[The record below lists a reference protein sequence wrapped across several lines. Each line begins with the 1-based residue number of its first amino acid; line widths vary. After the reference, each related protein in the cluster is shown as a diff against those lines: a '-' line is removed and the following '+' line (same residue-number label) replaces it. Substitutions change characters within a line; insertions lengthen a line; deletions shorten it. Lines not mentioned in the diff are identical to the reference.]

1 MDLALLVY
9 GINVLG
15 KLGVVLGLTTAFGVI
30 VFGLSTLVRLFHSK
44 ETYDSQRDNEI
55 KQGRRD
61 ASVTIMKYSG
71 SIVAISILLNVFL
84 PNEKTAYT
92 MVAAYAAQKVSEN
105 DKVQQMSGKVL
116 TIIEQKLD
124 GYIEEGV
131 AEAKK
136 KIDKAESAL
145 LKEKEKKDGK

>member
-15 KLGVVLGLTTAFGVI
+15 KLGVVLGLATGFGAI
-30 VFGLSTLVRLFHSK
+30 VLIISTLVRVFHTK
-44 ETYDSQRDNEI
+44 ETWDSQRDEQI
-55 KQGRRD
+55 KQGRRES
-61 ASVTIMKYSG
+61 SVTVMKYAG
-71 SIVAISILLNVFL
+71 SIVVLSVLLNVVL

-124 GYIEEGV
+124 GYIEEGIKE
-131 AEAKK
+131 AEQKAKK
-136 KIDKAESAL
+136 ATK
-145 LKEKEKKDGK
+145 

>member
-15 KLGVVLGLTTAFGVI
+15 KLGVVLGLATGFGII
-30 VFGLSTLVRLFHSK
+30 VFVISTLVRVFHTK
-44 ETYDSQRDNEI
+44 ETWDSQRDDQI

-61 ASVTIMKYSG
+61 ASVTVMKYAG
-71 SIVAISILLNVFL
+71 SIVVISVLLNVIL

-105 DKVQQMSGKVL
+105 DKVQQLSGKVL

-124 GYIEEGV
+124 GYIEDGIKE
-131 AEAKK
+131 
-136 KIDKAESAL
+136 AES
-145 LKEKEKKDGK
+145 KVKKEKK

>member
-15 KLGVVLGLTTAFGVI
+15 KLGVVLGLATAFGI
-30 VFGLSTLVRLFHSK
+30 VVFAISTLVRVFHTK
-44 ETYDSQRDNEI
+44 ETWDSKQDDEI

-61 ASVTIMKYSG
+61 ASVTVMKYAG
-71 SIVAISILLNVFL
+71 SIVVISILLNVIL

-124 GYIEEGV
+124 GYIAEGIK
-131 AEAKK
+131 E
-136 KIDKAESAL
+136 AES
-145 LKEKEKKDGK
+145 KVKKEKK

>member
-15 KLGVVLGLTTAFGVI
+15 KLGVVLGLATGFAII
-30 VFGLSTLVRLFHSK
+30 VFVISTLVRVFHAK
-44 ETYDSQRDNEI
+44 ETWDSQRDDQI
-55 KQGRRD
+55 KQGRRA
-61 ASVTIMKYSG
+61 ASVTVMKYAG
-71 SIVAISILLNVFL
+71 AIVGISILLNVIL
-84 PNEKTAYT
+84 PDEKTAYT

-124 GYIEEGV
+124 GYIAEGIK
-131 AEAKK
+131 E
-136 KIDKAESAL
+136 AES
-145 LKEKEKKDGK
+145 KVNKEKK

>member
-15 KLGVVLGLTTAFGVI
+15 KLGVVLGLATAFGIAVFVI
-30 VFGLSTLVRLFHSK
+30 STLVRVFHAK
-44 ETYDSQRDNEI
+44 ETWDSQRDDQI
-55 KQGRRD
+55 KQGRRA
-61 ASVTIMKYSG
+61 ASVTVMKYAG
-71 SIVAISILLNVFL
+71 AIVGISILLNVIL

-124 GYIEEGV
+124 GYIAEGIK
-131 AEAKK
+131 E
-136 KIDKAESAL
+136 AES
-145 LKEKEKKDGK
+145 KVNKEKK

>member
-15 KLGVVLGLTTAFGVI
+15 KLGVVLGLATGFGII
-30 VFGLSTLVRLFHSK
+30 VFVISTLVRVFHTK
-44 ETYDSQRDNEI
+44 ETWDSKHDDEI

-61 ASVTIMKYSG
+61 ASVTVMKYAG
-71 SIVAISILLNVFL
+71 SIVVVSILLNVIL

-124 GYIEEGV
+124 GYIAEGV
-131 AEAKK
+131 KE
-136 KIDKAESAL
+136 AES
-145 LKEKEKKDGK
+145 KVNKEKK

>member
-15 KLGVVLGLTTAFGVI
+15 KLGVVLGLATGFGVI
-30 VFGLSTLVRLFHSK
+30 VLVISTLVRIFHTK
-44 ETYDSQRDNEI
+44 ETWDSQRDDQI
-55 KQGRRD
+55 KQGRRES
-61 ASVTIMKYSG
+61 SVTVMKYSG
-71 SIVAISILLNVFL
+71 VVVALAIMLNVLL
-84 PNEKTAYT
+84 PSEKTAYT

-124 GYIEEGV
+124 SYIDEGIK
-131 AEAKK
+131 E
-136 KIDKAESAL
+136 AES
-145 LKEKEKKDGK
+145 KVKKEKK

>member
-15 KLGVVLGLTTAFGVI
+15 KLGVVLGLATAFGI
-30 VFGLSTLVRLFHSK
+30 VVFAISTLVRVFHTK
-44 ETYDSQRDNEI
+44 ETWDSKHDDEI

-61 ASVTIMKYSG
+61 ASVTVMKYAG
-71 SIVAISILLNVFL
+71 SIVVISILLNVIL

-124 GYIEEGV
+124 GYIEEGIK
-131 AEAKK
+131 E
-136 KIDKAESAL
+136 AES
-145 LKEKEKKDGK
+145 KVKKEKK